1 MKKKI
6 AIIGAGLAGI
16 SLASLIKDKFNIK
29 IFEKSRGVGGRMS
42 TRKSFPFTFDHGAQ
56 FFKIETK
63 EFLEFASEMLHKNII
78 KPWNFKYAHY
88 DGNDLKKITILKNK
102 DKYFVGVPHMDSIV
116 KYLSNDLDILLNTKV
131 EKILKKNHKWQ
142 LIDQNKKIH
151 AEYDWIVLS
160 LPAEQSFNFISKDT
174 NFYSSIKKIKMKGC
188 FSLMIGFEKPII
200 LNFDAAFIENKD
212 ISWIAVNS
220 SKPARKG
227 KYSII
232 VNSSYEF
239 AKKNINTPKIKV
251 LSHLYEET
259 RKFINQNLA
268 NPTLKNLHQWMYV
281 EAEKAPIKDFFIDT
295 NKNIGVC
302 GDWFLNSR
310 VENAFTSA
318 LKLSKQII

>member
-1 MKKKI
+1 
-6 AIIGAGLAGI
+6 
-16 SLASLIKDKFNIK
+16 
-29 IFEKSRGVGGRMS
+29 
-42 TRKSFPFTFDHGAQ
+42 
-56 FFKIETK
+56 
-63 EFLEFASEMLHKNII
+63 
-78 KPWNFKYAHY
+78 
-88 DGNDLKKITILKNK
+88 
-102 DKYFVGVPHMDSIV
+102 
-116 KYLSNDLDILLNTKV
+116 
-131 EKILKKNHKWQ
+131 
-142 LIDQNKKIH
+142 
-151 AEYDWIVLS
+151 
-160 LPAEQSFNFISKDT
+160 
-174 NFYSSIKKIKMKGC
+174 
-188 FSLMIGFEKPII
+188 MIGFEKPIL
-200 LNFDAAFIENKD
+200 LNFDAALIENKD
-212 ISWIAVNS
+212 ISWIAVNN

-251 LSHLYEET
+251 LNYLYEET

-268 NPTLKNLHQWMYV
+268 DPTLKNLHRWMYV